1 MEKKQIAVLAFI
13 AVALIGFR
21 AMTGGTIDTT
31 TNTGDELNMA
41 LRSGRPVLV
50 DFGSNSCTPCRQLR
64 PILQEI
70 KKEQEGKLEVL
81 VIDVNKHQALS
92 GEYRIRVI
100 PTLVFFDS
108 RGKEMFRQ
116 QGFISKA
123 PLMGHLKK
131 IGVS

>member
-1 MEKKQIAVLAFI
+1 MEKRHIAVLAFI
-13 AVALIGFR
+13 AVAFIGYR
-21 AMTGGTIDTT
+21 AMTFQSIDTA
-31 TNTGDELNMA
+31 TNTGEELTTA
-41 LRSGRPVLV
+41 LQGGRPLLV

-81 VIDVNKHQALS
+81 VIDVNKHQNLS
-92 GEYRIRVI
+92 SKYRIQVI

-116 QGFISKA
+116 QGFMRKE
-123 PLMGHLKK
+123 PLMEQLKK

>member
-13 AVALIGFR
+13 AIAFIGFR
-21 AMTGGTIDTT
+21 AMTGSSIDTA
-31 TNTGDELNMA
+31 TNTGDELSMA
-41 LRSGRPVLV
+41 LQSGRPVLV

-81 VIDVNKHQALS
+81 VIDVNKNQGLS
-92 GEYRIRVI
+92 GEYRIQVI

-108 RGKEMFRQ
+108 RGKELFRQ
-116 QGFISKA
+116 QGFMSKA
-123 PLMGHLKK
+123 PLMEHLKR
-131 IGVS
+131 IGVG